1 LIVKVILAIFMG
13 ASAQQKLE
21 VQEMAGLLALY
32 LKPSQSRAAAQQ
44 KTNALPRSELAEPN
58 GL

>member
-1 LIVKVILAIFMG
+1 
-13 ASAQQKLE
+13 
-21 VQEMAGLLALY
+21 MAGLLALY